1 MLLRQDGEAVVAIP
15 QPSHAWLAGQLAR
28 AWGNGAFD
36 RPAPHEEVCLGAE
49 LHDIGWLSW
58 ESEPVLN
65 PESGLPQDFREV
77 PVSTHVELWRAG
89 VRRARHYGRYP
100 ALIVS
105 LHADTIYGSYFQP
118 GKASE
123 EERSLVR
130 ALLDEQHAFQ
140 RECVAALSANPRYDG
155 RLDPEAL
162 EHIRLLVAA
171 VDLMSL
177 HICWGV
183 RQETRVPLV
192 PTAGDGRTALVL
204 RAPAQDPAALTVSPW
219 PFAADRVELVV
230 EGRRLAGRF
239 TDEAAMR
246 QALREA
252 ETVVLT
258 VTLSPG

>member
-1 MLLRQDGEAVVAIP
+1 MLLRQDGDGVIAIS

-28 AWGNGAFD
+28 GWGNAAFE

-58 ESEPVLN
+58 ESAPVLN
-65 PESGLPQDFREV
+65 PDSGLPQDFREV
-77 PVSTHVELWRAG
+77 PVATHVDLWRSG
-89 VRRARHYGRYP
+89 VRRALQYGRYP

-118 GKASE
+118 GTASE
-123 EERSLVR
+123 EERGLVR

-140 RECVAALSANPRYDG
+140 RECVAALSANPRHAG
-155 RLDPEAL
+155 RLGTEAL
-162 EHIRLLVAA
+162 ERNRLLVAA

-183 RQETRVPLV
+183 RQEIRVPLV
-192 PTAGDGRTALVL
+192 PTMGEGRTALIL
-204 RAPAQDPAALTVSPW
+204 RSPGQDPAALTVSPW
-219 PFAADRVELVV
+219 PFAADRLELVA
-230 EGRRLAGRF
+230 EGRRLPGRF
-239 TDEAAMR
+239 TDETAMR
-246 QALREA
+246 RALGEA
-252 ETVVLT
+252 ETAVLT